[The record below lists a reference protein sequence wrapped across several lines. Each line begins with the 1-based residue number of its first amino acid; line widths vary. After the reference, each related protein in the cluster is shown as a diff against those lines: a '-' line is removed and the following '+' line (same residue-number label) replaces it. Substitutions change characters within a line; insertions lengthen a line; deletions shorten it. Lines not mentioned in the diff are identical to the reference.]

1 MQPGSAAGAAP
12 GGAAQSERGL
22 HPIQRDSEP
31 ARTQSEQDEKD
42 RAGSGGQ
49 PGGGG
54 GTADGTALGEGSK
67 AGGSVLSLSP
77 AEIEKIRRVIASY
90 SIAPP
95 ERAKFQMRI
104 GALVPTNVDLRPIP
118 PELKSVI
125 PDHQNFSY
133 IRTPGQIAI
142 VITDKREIDV
152 LIPA

>member
-22 HPIQRDSEP
+22 HPVQRDPEP
-31 ARTQSEQDEKD
+31 ARTQTEQNEQD
-42 RAGSGGQ
+42 RARS
-49 PGGGG
+49 GGG
-54 GTADGTALGEGSK
+54 GTADGTSAGGSNGESK

-77 AEIEKIRRVIASY
+77 AEIEKIRRVISSY

-104 GALVPTNVDLRPIP
+104 GALVPGNVDLRPIP
-118 PELKSVI
+118 PELKGII

>member
-12 GGAAQSERGL
+12 GGAAQSEGGL
-22 HPIQRDSEP
+22 HPVQRDPEP
-31 ARTQSEQDEKD
+31 VRTKSEQNEQD

-54 GTADGTALGEGSK
+54 TADGTVLGEGSK

-77 AEIEKIRRVIASY
+77 AEIEKIRRVISSY

-104 GALVPTNVDLRPIP
+104 GALVPGNVDLRPIP
-118 PELKSVI
+118 PELKGVI

>member
-22 HPIQRDSEP
+22 HPVQRDPEP
-31 ARTQSEQDEKD
+31 ARTQSEQNEQD
-42 RAGSGGQ
+42 RARS
-49 PGGGG
+49 GGG
-54 GTADGTALGEGSK
+54 GTADGTSAGGSPSNGESK
-67 AGGSVLSLSP
+67 AGGSILSLSP
-77 AEIEKIRRVIASY
+77 AEIEKIRRVISSY

-104 GALVPTNVDLRPIP
+104 GALVPGNVDLRPIP
-118 PELKSVI
+118 PELKGII